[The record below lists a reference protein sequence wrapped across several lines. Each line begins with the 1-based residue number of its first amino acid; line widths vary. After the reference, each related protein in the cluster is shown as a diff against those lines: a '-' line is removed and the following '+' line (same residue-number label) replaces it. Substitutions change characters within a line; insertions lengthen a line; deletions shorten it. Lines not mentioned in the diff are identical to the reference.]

1 MAIRR
6 LVNLYANQMAAIN
19 VQRQRAS
26 SALADSSE
34 QSPGYKLQG
43 RLIPVSEVEFEG
55 INLTVKPPTNQWR
68 CEPESIVQA
77 GATYRHRSRTPE
89 GLDNGEPG
97 PEHVKDKLR
106 LPFAEYGQTTRRGA
120 WMTNETDHRVSAM
133 RRCNPY
139 SACRARSKADSCGY
153 A

>member
-26 SALADSSE
+26 SADSSE
-34 QSPGYKLQG
+34 QSPEYKLQG
-43 RLIPVSEVEFEG
+43 RLMPVSEVEFEG
-55 INLTVKPPTNQWR
+55 LNLTVKPPTNQLG

-89 GLDNGEPG
+89 RLDNGEPG

-106 LPFAEYGQTTRRGA
+106 LPFAGYGQTARRGA
-120 WMTNETDHRVSAM
+120 WMTNETDHRVSAV

-139 SACRARSKADSCGY
+139 SACRARPKADSCGY